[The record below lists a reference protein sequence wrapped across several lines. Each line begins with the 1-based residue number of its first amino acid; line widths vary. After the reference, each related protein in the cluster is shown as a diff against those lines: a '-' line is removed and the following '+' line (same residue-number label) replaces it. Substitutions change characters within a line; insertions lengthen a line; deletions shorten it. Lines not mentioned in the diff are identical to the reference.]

1 MKTWEKYHLAHTL
14 TEALTTLSGAP
25 GPAKPVAGGTDLL
38 LDLQQ
43 GRHPPVHTLV
53 DITSIPELNA
63 LEIRQDELFVG
74 AAVPLNRV
82 VASPLVQ
89 EHAKGLYEAARLI
102 GGPQVRNTATL
113 GGNVGHALP
122 AADGAIALL
131 SLGAQAEVA
140 DLHGCRRVPFET
152 LFAGPGRSAL
162 DLSKELLV
170 GFALPLR
177 KKGQASA
184 FRRVMRPQGVA
195 IAILNMGVWLERAG
209 DCIAAV
215 RLAVGPAG
223 PRPFRAREAEAVLMG
238 SPCDQGNLDRAVDAL
253 LSEASFRTSPHRS
266 TAEYRRHLAA
276 VLLSETLQKAW
287 ERSFE

>member
-1 MKTWEKYHLAHTL
+1 MKTWEKYHLAYSIQ
-14 TEALTTLSGAP
+14 EALTSLAGAP
-25 GPAKPVAGGTDLL
+25 GPARPVAGGTDLL

-89 EHAKGLYEAARLI
+89 EHARGLFEAARLI

-140 DLHGCRRVPFET
+140 DLNGCRRVPFED
-152 LFAGPGRSAL
+152 LFAGPGLSAL
-162 DLSKELLV
+162 DQKSQLLV
-170 GFALPLR
+170 GFALPLS

-184 FRRVMRPQGVA
+184 FQRVMRPQGVA
-195 IAILNMGVWLERAG
+195 IAILNMGVWVQREG
-209 DCIAAV
+209 DRLSDV
-215 RLAVGPAG
+215 RLAAGPAG
-223 PRPFRAREAEAVLMG
+223 PRPFRARAAEAVLRGRILDAG
-238 SPCDQGNLDRAVDAL
+238 SQKDAL
-253 LSEASFRTSPHRS
+253 EAFLGEARFRTSAHRS
-266 TAEYRRHLAA
+266 TAEYRRHLTG
-276 VLLSETLQKAW
+276 VLLSETLQTAW